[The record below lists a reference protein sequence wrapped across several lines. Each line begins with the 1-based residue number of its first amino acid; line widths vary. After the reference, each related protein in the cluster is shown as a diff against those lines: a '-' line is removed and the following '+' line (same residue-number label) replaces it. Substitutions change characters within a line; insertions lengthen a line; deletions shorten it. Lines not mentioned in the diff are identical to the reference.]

1 MTTETLERAFASTR
15 QVLGNVKPDQLSD
28 PSPCQSW
35 TVREVINHVIG
46 GTFWFAASMNDGKA
60 PAIPESDFTVGDMGA
75 TYDDG
80 IKQAVAAF
88 GAPGAMEKMVELP
101 FGTFPGAAFIQLATT
116 DAFTHGWDLAQA
128 TGQSTDLDPEV
139 AKQLLEGARA
149 FIQPALRGE
158 DGKAPFGREQQPPAN
173 ATAADKLA
181 AFLGRTCE
189 S

>member
-1 MTTETLERAFASTR
+1 MSTETLERAFASTR

-46 GTFWFAASMNDGKA
+46 GTFWFAGSMNDGKA
-60 PAIPESDFTVGDMGA
+60 PAIPDSDFTGGDMGA

-101 FGTFPGAAFIQLATT
+101 FGSFPGAFFIQLATT
-116 DAFTHGWDLAQA
+116 DAFTHGWDIAKA
-128 TGQSTDLDPEV
+128 TGQSSDLDPEV
-139 AKQLLEGARA
+139 ATQLLEGARVA
-149 FIQPALRGE
+149 IQPAFRGE
-158 DGKAPFGREQQPPAN
+158 DGKAPFGLEQQPPAN

-181 AFLGRTCE
+181 AFLGRICE
-189 S
+189 P

>member
-46 GTFWFAASMNDGKA
+46 GAFWFAGSVNEGKA
-60 PAIPESDFTVGDMGA
+60 PPIPDTDFTGGDMGA

-80 IKQAVAAF
+80 IKQSVAAF
-88 GAPGAMEKMVELP
+88 DAPGAMEKMIELP
-101 FGTFPGAAFIQLATT
+101 FGTFPGAFFINLATT
-116 DAFTHGWDLAQA
+116 DAFTHGWDLAKA

-139 AKQLLEGARA
+139 ATQLLEGARA
-149 FIQPALRGE
+149 FIQPAFRGE
-158 DGKAPFGREQQPPAN
+158 DGKAPFGPEQQPPPN

-181 AFLGRTCE
+181 AFLGRVCE
-189 S
+189 R

>member
-15 QVLGNVKPDQLSD
+15 QVLSNVKDDQLSD
-28 PSPCQSW
+28 PSPCESW
-35 TVREVINHVIG
+35 TVGDVINHVIG
-46 GTFWFAASMNDGKA
+46 GSFWFAASVNDGKA
-60 PAIPESDFTVGDMGA
+60 PPTPGTDFTGGDRVA

-101 FGTFPGAAFIQLATT
+101 FGTFPGAFFIQIATT
-116 DAFTHGWDLAQA
+116 DAFAHGWDLAKA

-139 AKQLLEGARA
+139 ATQLLEGARA
-149 FIQPALRGE
+149 FIQPAFRGE
-158 DGKAPFGREQQPPAN
+158 DTKSPFGMEQQPPAN

-181 AFLGRTCE
+181 AFLGRICE